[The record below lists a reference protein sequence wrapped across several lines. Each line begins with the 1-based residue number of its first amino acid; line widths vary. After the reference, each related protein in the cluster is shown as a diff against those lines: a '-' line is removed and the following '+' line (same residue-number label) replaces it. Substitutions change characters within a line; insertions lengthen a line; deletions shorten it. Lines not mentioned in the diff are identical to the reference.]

1 MRYGVG
7 VFTGTPSLIFHE
19 RVGEFVADQMSGYGV
34 VYRTDGRVR
43 VGQWKAGVMDG
54 YGATYD
60 AQGHLVEQG
69 LYVHDRLA
77 APLGGN

>member
-1 MRYGVG
+1 
-7 VFTGTPSLIFHE
+7 
-19 RVGEFVADQMSGYGV
+19 
-34 VYRTDGRVR
+34 
-43 VGQWKAGVMDG
+43 MDG